1 MISGVKIIDGME
13 GMINLAKSLLLQSD
27 MTARLDGLSRIHR
40 DTNKQEFTWDHLGIT
55 VIYEFRYQVG
65 LGVVVTGTKLTE
77 QNRMERNGSNKSR
90 NMPMFN
96 LSEGQTEENRM
107 VGNGTNKSRNMPM
120 FNLSAGQTEQD
131 RTDRNKQFLKLG
143 TRTALISG

>member
-27 MTARLDGLSRIHR
+27 MTARLDGLTRIHR

-65 LGVVVTGTKLTE
+65 LGVVVTGT
-77 QNRMERNGSNKSR
+77 N
-90 NMPMFN
+90 
-96 LSEGQTEENRM
+96 
-107 VGNGTNKSRNMPM
+107 
-120 FNLSAGQTEQD
+120 
-131 RTDRNKQFLKLG
+131 
-143 TRTALISG
+143 